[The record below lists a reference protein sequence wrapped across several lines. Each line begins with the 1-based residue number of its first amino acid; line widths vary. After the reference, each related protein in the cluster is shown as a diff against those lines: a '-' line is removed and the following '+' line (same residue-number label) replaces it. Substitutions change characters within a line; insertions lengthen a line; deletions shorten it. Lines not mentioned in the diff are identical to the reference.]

1 MWGGIVVIGV
11 VIALFLLARLVM
23 SGKVGHLRPGDHP
36 PEKFRDGYGGGP
48 S

>member
-11 VIALFLLARLVM
+11 VIALFLVARLVNG
-23 SGKVGHLRPGDHP
+23 GKVGRLRSGDRP